1 MLRTSPS
8 SDEMAV
14 IVQEINSIK
23 EKTWDLHGAVLKLH
37 RRKDTELQTT
47 TMQIWLRVSE
57 NI

>member
-14 IVQEINSIK
+14 IVKEINSIK

-37 RRKDTELQTT
+37 RKKDRASDYNHANLVES
-47 TMQIWLRVSE
+47 V
-57 NI
+57 